1 MKKFTD
7 TGLWSMLLDTGSTT
21 SGSTETNTAM
31 NDFVAELTGYCRG
44 ESDLAERTRT
54 LRFTRT
60 ELAAMAERPAPYGAG
75 KNALLNTVIEKAL
88 SLIN

>member
-7 TGLWSMLLDTGSTT
+7 TGLWAMLLNTVSTGG
-21 SGSTETNTAM
+21 GSTEANTAM
-31 NDFVAELTGYCRG
+31 NEFAAELTGYCRG

-60 ELAAMAERPAPYGAG
+60 ELAAMAERPALYGA
-75 KNALLNTVIEKAL
+75 EKK
-88 SLIN
+88 